1 MNKFIEIFVVAL
13 KLGVTSFG
21 GPIAHLGYFRDEYV
35 VRRKWLSESVY
46 QDIVS
51 LCQILPGPASSQ
63 VGMAIGLIRGGVLGA
78 IAAFLGFTLPS
89 VIALIFIATL
99 FIHIEIPLG
108 FTKGLMLVAVAVVL
122 HALIGMGRKT
132 LDDVTTVFIAL
143 VSLFVILLFPVA
155 WAQLFVIILSGV
167 VGILLFK
174 VRPSHQEA
182 FQVNI
187 SKRVSHRSLL
197 LLLLLLTGLPVLS
210 VITNNEWVIFFNRL
224 YEVGLLVFGGGH
236 VVLPLLQNAFV
247 PEIML
252 DQFLAG
258 YGVTQAMPGP
268 LFTFSSYIGTV
279 IFGVMGGIVGM
290 IAIFLPALLLVIGSL
305 TYFADIRSNR
315 YIASALK
322 GINAGVIGI
331 LGAAFIDPILKHT
344 ITHPFD
350 ALFACL
356 LFIMLQYAKVAP
368 WIVVTAGLIIGII
381 FYR

>member
-1 MNKFIEIFVVAL
+1 MNKLIEIFIVAL

-35 VRRKWLSESVY
+35 VRRKWLSESLY

-63 VGMAIGLIRGGVLGA
+63 VGMAIGLLRGGILGA
-78 IAAFLGFTLPS
+78 VAAFLGFTLPS
-89 VIALIFIATL
+89 VIALIFIASL
-99 FIHIEIPLG
+99 FIHMEIPLG

-122 HALIGMGRKT
+122 HALTGMGKKA
-132 LDDVTTVFIAL
+132 LNEVTTVFIAL
-143 VSLFVILLFPVA
+143 VSLIVVLFFPVA
-155 WAQLFVIILSGV
+155 WTQLLVIILSGV
-167 VGILLFK
+167 IGMLLFK
-174 VRPSHQEA
+174 VQQSHFERLQM
-182 FQVNI
+182 NI
-187 SKRVSHRSLL
+187 SKRVSNGALLILL
-197 LLLLLLTGLPVLS
+197 LLLIGLPFLS
-210 VITNNEWVIFFNRL
+210 MTTNNEWVKFIDKL
-224 YEVGLLVFGGGH
+224 YQAGLLVFGGGH
-236 VVLPLLQNAFV
+236 VVLPLLQSSFV
-247 PEIML
+247 PEITL

-279 IFGVMGGIVGM
+279 MFGVMGGIIGM
-290 IAIFLPALLLVIGSL
+290 IAIFLPAMLLVVGTL
-305 TYFADIRSNR
+305 PYFADIRSNR

-331 LGAAFIDPILKHT
+331 LGAAFINPILKHT
-344 ITHPFD
+344 IINPLD
-350 ALFACL
+350 AVFACL
-356 LFIMLQYAKVAP
+356 LFIMLQYGKVAP

>member
-1 MNKFIEIFVVAL
+1 MNKLIEIFIVAL

-35 VRRKWLSESVY
+35 VRRKWLSESLY

-63 VGMAIGLIRGGVLGA
+63 VGMAIGLLRGGILGA
-78 IAAFLGFTLPS
+78 VAAFLGFTLPS
-89 VIALIFIATL
+89 VIALIFIASL
-99 FIHIEIPLG
+99 FIHMERPLG

-122 HALIGMGRKT
+122 HALIGMGKKA
-132 LDDVTTVFIAL
+132 LNDVATVVIAL
-143 VSLFVILLFPVA
+143 VSLIVVLFFPVA
-155 WAQLFVIILSGV
+155 WAQLLVIILSGV
-167 VGILLFK
+167 IGMLLFK
-174 VRPSHQEA
+174 VQPSYFERLQM
-182 FQVNI
+182 NI
-187 SKRVSHRSLL
+187 SKRVSNGALLILL
-197 LLLLLLTGLPVLS
+197 LLLIGLPLLS
-210 VITNNEWVIFFNRL
+210 MTTNNEWVKFIDKL
-224 YEVGLLVFGGGH
+224 YQAGLLVFGGGH
-236 VVLPLLQNAFV
+236 VVLPLLQSAFV
-247 PEIML
+247 PEITL

-279 IFGVMGGIVGM
+279 MSGVMGGIIGM
-290 IAIFLPALLLVIGSL
+290 IAIFLPAMLLVVGTL
-305 TYFADIRSNR
+305 PYFADIRSNR

-331 LGAAFIDPILKHT
+331 LGAAFINPILKHT
-344 ITHPFD
+344 IINPLD

-356 LFIMLQYAKVAP
+356 LFIMLQYGKIAP
-368 WIVVTAGLIIGII
+368 WLVVTAGLIIGII

>member
-1 MNKFIEIFVVAL
+1 MNKLIEIFIVAL

-35 VRRKWLSESVY
+35 VRRKWLSESLY

-63 VGMAIGLIRGGVLGA
+63 VGMAIGLLRGGILGA
-78 IAAFLGFTLPS
+78 VAAFLGFTLPS
-89 VIALIFIATL
+89 VIALIFIASL
-99 FIHIEIPLG
+99 FIHMEMPLG

-122 HALIGMGRKT
+122 HALIGMGKKA
-132 LDDVTTVFIAL
+132 LNDVATVVIAL
-143 VSLFVILLFPVA
+143 VSLIVVLFFPVA
-155 WAQLFVIILSGV
+155 WAQLLVIILSGAI
-167 VGILLFK
+167 GMLLFK
-174 VRPSHQEA
+174 VQPSYFERLQM
-182 FQVNI
+182 NI
-187 SKRVSHRSLL
+187 SKRVSNGALLILL
-197 LLLLLLTGLPVLS
+197 LLLIGLPLLS
-210 VITNNEWVIFFNRL
+210 MTTNNEWVKFIDKL
-224 YEVGLLVFGGGH
+224 YQAGLLVFGGGH
-236 VVLPLLQNAFV
+236 VVLPLLQSAFV
-247 PEIML
+247 PEITL

-279 IFGVMGGIVGM
+279 MFGVMGGIIGM
-290 IAIFLPALLLVIGSL
+290 IAIFLPAILLVVGTL
-305 TYFADIRSNR
+305 PYFADIRSNR

-331 LGAAFIDPILKHT
+331 LGAAFINPILKHT
-344 ITHPFD
+344 IINPLD

-356 LFIMLQYAKVAP
+356 LFIMLQYGKVAP

>member
-1 MNKFIEIFVVAL
+1 MNKLIEIFIVAL

-35 VRRKWLSESVY
+35 VRRKWLSESLY

-63 VGMAIGLIRGGVLGA
+63 VGMAIGLLRGGILGA
-78 IAAFLGFTLPS
+78 VAAFLGFTLPS
-89 VIALIFIATL
+89 VIALIFIASL
-99 FIHIEIPLG
+99 FIHMEMPLG

-122 HALIGMGRKT
+122 HALIGMGKKA
-132 LDDVTTVFIAL
+132 LNDVATVVIAL
-143 VSLFVILLFPVA
+143 VSLIVVLFFPVA
-155 WAQLFVIILSGV
+155 WAQLLVIILSGV
-167 VGILLFK
+167 IGMLLFK
-174 VRPSHQEA
+174 VQPSYFERLQM
-182 FQVNI
+182 NI
-187 SKRVSHRSLL
+187 SKRVSNGALLILL
-197 LLLLLLTGLPVLS
+197 LLLIGLPLLS
-210 VITNNEWVIFFNRL
+210 MTTNNEWVKFIDKL
-224 YEVGLLVFGGGH
+224 YQAGLLVFGGGH
-236 VVLPLLQNAFV
+236 VVLPLLQSAFV
-247 PEIML
+247 PEITL

-279 IFGVMGGIVGM
+279 MFGVMGGIIGM
-290 IAIFLPALLLVIGSL
+290 IAIFLPAILLVVGTL
-305 TYFADIRSNR
+305 PYFADIRSNR

-331 LGAAFIDPILKHT
+331 LGAAFINPILKHT
-344 ITHPFD
+344 IINPLD

-356 LFIMLQYAKVAP
+356 LFIMLQYGKIAP

>member
-1 MNKFIEIFVVAL
+1 MNKLIEIFIVAL

-35 VRRKWLSESVY
+35 VRRKWLSESLY

-63 VGMAIGLIRGGVLGA
+63 VGMAIGLLRGGILGA
-78 IAAFLGFTLPS
+78 VAAFLGFTLPS
-89 VIALIFIATL
+89 VIALIFIASL
-99 FIHIEIPLG
+99 FIYMEMPLG

-122 HALIGMGRKT
+122 HALIGMGKKA
-132 LDDVTTVFIAL
+132 LNDVATVVIAL
-143 VSLFVILLFPVA
+143 VSLIVVLFFPVA
-155 WAQLFVIILSGV
+155 WAQLLIIILSGV
-167 VGILLFK
+167 IGMLLFK
-174 VRPSHQEA
+174 VQPSHFERLQM
-182 FQVNI
+182 NI
-187 SKRVSHRSLL
+187 SKRVSNGALLILL
-197 LLLLLLTGLPVLS
+197 LLLIGLPLLS
-210 VITNNEWVIFFNRL
+210 MTTNNEWVKFMDKL
-224 YEVGLLVFGGGH
+224 YQAGLLVFGGGH
-236 VVLPLLQNAFV
+236 VVLPLLQSAFV
-247 PEIML
+247 PEITL

-279 IFGVMGGIVGM
+279 MFGVMGGIIGM
-290 IAIFLPALLLVIGSL
+290 IAIFLPAMLLVVGTL
-305 TYFADIRSNR
+305 PYFADIRSNR

-331 LGAAFIDPILKHT
+331 LGAAFINPILKHT
-344 ITHPFD
+344 IINPLD

-356 LFIMLQYAKVAP
+356 LFIMLQYGKVAP
-368 WIVVTAGLIIGII
+368 WIVVKAGLMIGII

>member
-1 MNKFIEIFVVAL
+1 MNKLIEIFIVAL

-35 VRRKWLSESVY
+35 VRRKWLSESLY

-63 VGMAIGLIRGGVLGA
+63 VGMAIGLLRGGILGA
-78 IAAFLGFTLPS
+78 VAAFLGFTLPS
-89 VIALIFIATL
+89 VIALIFIASL
-99 FIHIEIPLG
+99 FIHMEMPLG

-122 HALIGMGRKT
+122 HALIGMGKKA
-132 LDDVTTVFIAL
+132 LNDVATVVIAL
-143 VSLFVILLFPVA
+143 VSLIVVLFFPVA
-155 WAQLFVIILSGV
+155 WAQLLVIILSGV
-167 VGILLFK
+167 IGMLLFK
-174 VRPSHQEA
+174 VQPSYFERLQM
-182 FQVNI
+182 NI
-187 SKRVSHRSLL
+187 SKRVSNGALLILL
-197 LLLLLLTGLPVLS
+197 LLLIGLPLLS
-210 VITNNEWVIFFNRL
+210 MTTNNEWVKFIDKL
-224 YEVGLLVFGGGH
+224 YQAGLLVFGGGH
-236 VVLPLLQNAFV
+236 VVLPLLQSAFV
-247 PEIML
+247 PEITL

-279 IFGVMGGIVGM
+279 MFGVMGGIIGM
-290 IAIFLPALLLVIGSL
+290 IAIFLPAILLVVGTL
-305 TYFADIRSNR
+305 PYFADIRSNR

-331 LGAAFIDPILKHT
+331 LGAAFINPILKHT
-344 ITHPFD
+344 IINPLD

-356 LFIMLQYAKVAP
+356 LFIMLQYGKVAP

>member
-1 MNKFIEIFVVAL
+1 MNKLIEIFIVAL

-35 VRRKWLSESVY
+35 VRRKWLSESLY

-63 VGMAIGLIRGGVLGA
+63 VGMAIGLLRGGILGA
-78 IAAFLGFTLPS
+78 VAAFLGFTLPS
-89 VIALIFIATL
+89 VIALIFIASL
-99 FIHIEIPLG
+99 FIHMEIPLG

-122 HALIGMGRKT
+122 HALIGMGKKA
-132 LDDVTTVFIAL
+132 LNDVATVVIAL
-143 VSLFVILLFPVA
+143 VGLIVVLFFPVA
-155 WAQLFVIILSGV
+155 WAQLLVIILSGV
-167 VGILLFK
+167 IGMLLFK
-174 VRPSHQEA
+174 VQPSHFERLQM
-182 FQVNI
+182 NI
-187 SKRVSHRSLL
+187 SKRVSNGALLILL
-197 LLLLLLTGLPVLS
+197 LLLIGLPLLS
-210 VITNNEWVIFFNRL
+210 MTTNNEWVKFIDKL
-224 YEVGLLVFGGGH
+224 YQAGLLVFGGGH
-236 VVLPLLQNAFV
+236 VVLPLLQSAFV
-247 PEIML
+247 PEITL

-279 IFGVMGGIVGM
+279 MFGVMGGIIGM
-290 IAIFLPALLLVIGSL
+290 IAIFLPAMLLVVGTL
-305 TYFADIRSNR
+305 QYFADIRSNR

-331 LGAAFIDPILKHT
+331 LGAAFVNPILNHT
-344 ITHPFD
+344 IINPLD

-356 LFIMLQYAKVAP
+356 LFIMLQYGKVAP

>member
-1 MNKFIEIFVVAL
+1 MNKLIEIFIVAL

-35 VRRKWLSESVY
+35 VRRKWLSESLY

-63 VGMAIGLIRGGVLGA
+63 VGMAIGLLRGGILGA
-78 IAAFLGFTLPS
+78 VAAFLGFTLPS
-89 VIALIFIATL
+89 VIALIFIASL
-99 FIHIEIPLG
+99 FIHTEIPLG
-108 FTKGLMLVAVAVVL
+108 FTKGLMIVAVAVVL
-122 HALIGMGRKT
+122 HALIGMGKKA
-132 LDDVTTVFIAL
+132 LNEVTTVIIAL
-143 VSLFVILLFPVA
+143 VSLMVVLFFPAAWTQLL
-155 WAQLFVIILSGV
+155 VIILSGV
-167 VGILLFK
+167 LGMLLFK
-174 VRPSHQEA
+174 VQPSHYERLQL
-182 FQVNI
+182 NI
-187 SKRVSHRSLL
+187 SKRVSNGSLLILL
-197 LLLLLLTGLPVLS
+197 LLLIGLPLIS
-210 VITNNEWVIFFNRL
+210 MTTSNEWVMLFNKL
-224 YEVGLLVFGGGH
+224 YQAGLLVFGGGH
-236 VVLPLLQNAFV
+236 VVLPLLQSAFV
-247 PEIML
+247 PEITL

-279 IFGVMGGIVGM
+279 MFGAMGGIIGM
-290 IAIFLPALLLVIGSL
+290 IAIFLPAMLLVVGTL
-305 TYFADIRSNR
+305 PYFADIRSNG

-331 LGAAFIDPILKHT
+331 LGAAFINPIIKHT
-344 ITHPFD
+344 IINPLD

-356 LFIMLQYAKVAP
+356 LFIMLQYGKVAP